1 MSTVSLRMTN
11 VALTHLHHLS
21 LHVAL
26 QAVGKLLLE
35 GWMRVG
41 LWAARGIFNGAT
53 FASQA
58 FRLLARR
65 AKNINNV
72 KQPDWRWIANL
83 RTI

>member
-1 MSTVSLRMTN
+1 MGLRT
-11 VALTHLHHLS
+11 AL
-21 LHVAL
+21 
-26 QAVGKLLLE
+26 
-35 GWMRVG
+35 
-41 LWAARGIFNGAT
+41 GIFNGAT

-72 KQPDWRWIANL
+72 KQQEWWSITDQ